1 MISSSSRLSFFAALV
16 ALPCLAFAAGCSSSN
31 DSTSSAKVA
40 ALSFDSTACS
50 LDAVGQTKQFH
61 VTAHAPDG
69 TVNDVTESAQW
80 NSADTNKVTVV
91 KGLVT
96 AVQTG
101 ITDVSVT
108 YEGATN
114 SVSCKV
120 L

>member
-1 MISSSSRLSFFAALV
+1 MISSSSRLSFV
-16 ALPCLAFAAGCSSSN
+16 AVIVAPLCLAFVSGCSSSA
-31 DSTSSAKVA
+31 DSTSSPTVA
-40 ALSFDSTACS
+40 ALSFDSTVCS

-61 VTAHAPDG
+61 VAAHAPDG
-69 TVNDVTESAQW
+69 KVTDVTDSAQW

-101 ITDVSVT
+101 VTDVSVT

-114 SVSCKV
+114 SVNCKV

>member
-1 MISSSSRLSFFAALV
+1 MISSSSRLSFVAAVV
-16 ALPCLAFAAGCSSSN
+16 APLCLAFASGCSSSN
-31 DSTSSAKVA
+31 DSTSSAAVA

-61 VTAHAPDG
+61 VAAHAPDG
-69 TVNDVTESAQW
+69 TVTDVTEKAQW
-80 NSADTNKVTVV
+80 NSADTNKVIVA

-101 ITDVSVT
+101 VTDVSVT
-108 YEGATN
+108 YQGATN
-114 SVSCKV
+114 SVNCKV